1 MILGK
6 KNGINDQYHPVH
18 PMQFQRQATDGPV
31 CYVSAGR
38 AHPVS
43 MSQDQ
48 ALDDAE
54 WCLNR
59 SPAQRSC
66 SVSSPS
72 RLLGAVSRRWVCHSK
87 LGTCGGPSRA
97 AQASRLSRSRE
108 CRMPSREMVGDESI
122 ATKSGDLS
130 HPRPVAEERPSSRS
144 PPRARRLFAT
154 LLFRSNLKSRRDLSA
169 CPP

>member
-6 KNGINDQYHPVH
+6 KNGINDQYHPAH

-31 CYVSAGR
+31 CYVRQGER
-38 AHPVS
+38 IPYPCLRTRHWN
-43 MSQDQ
+43 
-48 ALDDAE
+48 DAE

-59 SPAQRSC
+59 APAQRSC

-72 RLLGAVSRRWVCHSK
+72 RQLGAVSRRWVCYSK

-97 AQASRLSRSRE
+97 AQACRLSRSRD
-108 CRMPSREMVGDESI
+108 CRMPSREKVGDESI
-122 ATKSGDLS
+122 ATKSGDLC
-130 HPRPVAEERPSSRS
+130 HPRLWLRNGRRHVV
-144 PPRARRLFAT
+144 PRARRLFAT
-154 LLFRSNLKSRRDLSA
+154 LLFCSNLKSRRDLPA

>member
-1 MILGK
+1 
-6 KNGINDQYHPVH
+6 
-18 PMQFQRQATDGPV
+18 MQFQRQATDGPV

-66 SVSSPS
+66 SVSSPT

-130 HPRPVAEERPSSRS
+130 HPRPVAEVRPSSRS
-144 PPRARRLFAT
+144 PQSSSTFCDAAFPLKPQVPPRLVCVPSVV
-154 LLFRSNLKSRRDLSA
+154 LDSYPPIPGNL
-169 CPP
+169 P